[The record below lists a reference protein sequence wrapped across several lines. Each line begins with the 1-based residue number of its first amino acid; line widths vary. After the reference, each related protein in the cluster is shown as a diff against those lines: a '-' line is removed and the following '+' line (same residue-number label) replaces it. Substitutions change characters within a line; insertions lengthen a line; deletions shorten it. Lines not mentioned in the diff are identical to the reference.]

1 MFSFCFASF
10 VLHLLPSGIDFRSL
24 CFCVFFFCIWR
35 VQGTPRVAV
44 GFSSCGPHVVAV
56 DFQGDRIRFNRS
68 SSDRHTSN
76 TGVQPGA
83 SFHRTA
89 AVTAL
94 IRDGDEFRLSIS
106 MARRPWGQE
115 CVRVPG

>member
-1 MFSFCFASF
+1 MFSFCFS

-44 GFSSCGPHVVAV
+44 GFSSGGPHVVAV

-76 TGVQPGA
+76 TGVQKSGKQQP
-83 SFHRTA
+83 
-89 AVTAL
+89 
-94 IRDGDEFRLSIS
+94 
-106 MARRPWGQE
+106 RRKGK
-115 CVRVPG
+115 VPKKNKSVLAF